1 MQSTNSDKPVE
12 RVTVGRITLCI
23 RRQPSTTVIET
34 KPRVILRIKEN
45 KQATIETLETKIDTD
60 VSNTTLILEEW
71 REVGVEYPG
80 YFVSTRG
87 RIRGLKGKIFNGKPN
102 ARTGYVLCWIKKST
116 GQDVSMSVHIL
127 VARTFIP
134 NPDNRPVVNHINGN
148 RCDNQVNNLNWATH
162 SENSGCMK
170 LNKIS
175 PDNTRKVAQFDTDG
189 QLTKVWDSLIEAA
202 ASIQANY
209 KTMSRIC
216 RNNSIYC
223 GYKWKYVDT
232 DEIEGEEWRSV
243 FFNSTIIQA
252 SNWGRIKSDKG
263 RIIGSDGDGYLRVAI
278 KGHKACVH
286 RLVCQAWKPIENPEM
301 FMVNHIDNNGL
312 NNRIENLEWVTSSG
326 NVSHYHDNFSVKEY
340 INYGRPVRQLSLDG
354 VTKNS
359 IFGSAKEAS
368 KVTGV
373 NASSITRVCRG
384 KGKSAGGYV
393 WKYVEVNQMDYPTSS
408 NALVTPR

>member
-1 MQSTNSDKPVE
+1 MQSTNSDEPVE
-12 RVTVGRITLCI
+12 RVTVGRIRLCI
-23 RRQPSTTVIET
+23 RRPPCNSVIET

-45 KQATIETLETKIDTD
+45 KQATIETKIDTD
-60 VSNTTLILEEW
+60 VSTEPLMLEEW

-102 ARTGYVLCWIKKST
+102 TRVGYVLCWIKKST
-116 GQDVSMSVHIL
+116 GQDVSMSVHVL

-134 NPDNRPVVNHINGN
+134 NPDNKPVVNHINGN

-170 LNKIS
+170 LNKI
-175 PDNTRKVAQFDTDG
+175 PPNNKRKVAQFDPDG
-189 QLTKVWDSLIEAA
+189 QLIKVWDSLIEAA
-202 ASIQANY
+202 ASIQANR

-232 DEIEGEEWRSV
+232 DKIEGEEWRSV

-252 SNWGRIKSDKG
+252 SNYGRIKSDKG
-263 RIIGSDGDGYLRVAI
+263 RIVGSDGDGYLRVAI
-278 KGHKACVH
+278 KGHKAYVH
-286 RLVCQAWKPIENPEM
+286 RLVCQAWTPIEHPEM

-312 NNRIENLEWVTSSG
+312 NNRIDNLEWVTSSG

-340 INYGRPVRQLSLDG
+340 INCGRPVRQLSLDG
-354 VTKNS
+354 MTKNA
-359 IFGSAKEAS
+359 IFKSAKEAS
-368 KVTGV
+368 EVTGV
-373 NASSITRVCRG
+373 NAGSITRVCRG

-393 WKYVEVNQMDYPTSS
+393 WKYVELSENESS
-408 NALVTPR
+408 N